1 MAQLT
6 GGVIGA
12 AELTGCISYRS
23 RDAFVKDCLLHLNEA
38 GWFVPPVLY
47 GFAFTRP
54 EALAFRPYPGWVRF
68 FPVKLREAK
77 PQPRRKKLARKD

>member
-23 RDAFVKDCLLHLNEA
+23 RDAFVKDRLLHLNEPA
-38 GWFVPPVLY
+38 WFVPPVLY
-47 GFAFTRP
+47 GFAFTRA
-54 EALAFRPYPGWVRF
+54 EALPFRRYPGWVRF

-77 PQPRRKKLARKD
+77 PPRRSKKLVRKD